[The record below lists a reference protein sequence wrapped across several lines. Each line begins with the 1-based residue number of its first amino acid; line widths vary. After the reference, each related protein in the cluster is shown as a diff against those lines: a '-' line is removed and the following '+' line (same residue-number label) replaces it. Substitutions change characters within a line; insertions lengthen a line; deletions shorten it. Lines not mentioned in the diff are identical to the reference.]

1 MRTQHYHK
9 TFFSSLLLIFSFF
22 SCNNEDRQILF
33 LNQAQETVEDNPE
46 EALKLLDSIVDPKKL
61 SKNDYMNYI
70 VTLVQAKSKLNLDIR
85 SDTLI
90 FEAESYFS
98 QKQDYY
104 KAALANIYAGN
115 VNYSNKI
122 PEKAL
127 GNYLQGEDY
136 AKKDNNNLLIG
147 RSQNNIGFTYFEQEM
162 MDSAITYF
170 RKTCAS
176 FDREQLKTK
185 NIDSY
190 KMMTL
195 TAMGR
200 AQSAIEQTD
209 SAYACYEKALLLAK
223 KTNNQKYIGI
233 LMNNISVQFREQKEY
248 EKALSYLHQALTYP
262 IDSENVLRVYFN
274 KSRIYSLINQPD
286 SCKYYLESISEQLPN
301 IKDKYFLQG
310 IYKSL
315 ADYYGQD
322 NEQEKSLYYRNLYTE
337 TYKKIN
343 TSNNSRRLLETE
355 KQYQLSIL
363 QKEKDEAAQK
373 LYIGAGI
380 FVAIIIL
387 IIIWFRYKHF
397 RYKYL
402 KEIEK
407 NELLKK
413 QYDLKIENLS
423 FLKKIYHNI
432 VCEWISIDK
441 EVEALATEYGATEK
455 PTIYKR
461 IKQLLDNLQEKTDQQ
476 LIQSAKAHIEKEP
489 YGKEI
494 LAELDE
500 DDLLLL
506 GLCFYDYSKSDISSI
521 LDIPIQKVYTR
532 KLKLKHDFK
541 EAGIPNNQIE
551 QLLFTNN
558 N

>member
-70 VTLVQAKSKLNLDIR
+70 VTLVQAKSKLEMDIR

-98 QKQDYY
+98 QKNDYY

-115 VNYSNKI
+115 VNYWNKI
-122 PEKAL
+122 PERTLKY
-127 GNYLQGEDY
+127 YLQGEDY

-147 RSQNNIGFTYFEQEM
+147 RSQNNIGFAYFEQEM

-209 SAYACYEKALLLAK
+209 SAYACYEKALSLAK
-223 KTNNQKYIGI
+223 KTDNQRYIGV
-233 LMNNISVQFREQKEY
+233 LMNNISIQLRKKKEY
-248 EKALSYLHQALTYP
+248 NKAILYAQQALTYP
-262 IDSENVLRVYFN
+262 IRSEDTLKIYLNQ
-274 KSRIYSLINQPD
+274 SRIYSLTNQSD
-286 SCKYYLESISEQLPN
+286 SCKHYLNSISKRIPD
-301 IKDKYFLQG
+301 IKDKYLLLD
-310 IYKSL
+310 IYEAV
-315 ADYYGQD
+315 ADYYEQD
-322 NEQEKSLYYRNLYTE
+322 NKQDKSLYYRNLYTE
-337 TYKKIN
+337 TNKKIN
-343 TSNNSRRLLETE
+343 IINGSRRLLETE
-355 KQYQLSIL
+355 KQYRLSIL
-363 QKEKDEAAQK
+363 QKEKNEAAQK
-373 LYIGAGI
+373 LYIGAGV
-380 FVAIIIL
+380 FVTIIIL
-387 IIIWFRYKHF
+387 IIIWFRYKHI

-432 VCEWISIDK
+432 VCEWIRIDK
-441 EVEALATEYGATEK
+441 EVEALAIEYGATEK

-476 LIQSAKAHIEKEP
+476 LIQSAKEHIEKEP

-494 LAELDE
+494 LTELDE

>member
-70 VTLVQAKSKLNLDIR
+70 VTLVQAKSKLEMDIR

-115 VNYSNKI
+115 VNYWNKI
-122 PEKAL
+122 PERTLKY
-127 GNYLQGEDY
+127 YLQGEDY

-147 RSQNNIGFTYFEQEM
+147 RSQNNIGFAYFEQEM

-170 RKTCAS
+170 HKSCAS

-209 SAYACYEKALLLAK
+209 SAYACYEKALSLAK
-223 KTNNQKYIGI
+223 KTDNQRYIGL
-233 LMNNISVQFREQKEY
+233 LMNNTSVLLRKKEEY
-248 EKALSYLHQALTYP
+248 NKAILYAHQALTYP
-262 IDSENVLRVYFN
+262 IRSEDTLRIYSSL
-274 KSRIYSLINQPD
+274 SRIYSIMNQSD
-286 SCKYYLESISEQLPN
+286 SSKYYSDYISNRIPN
-301 IKDKYFLQG
+301 IKNIYLLQY
-310 IYKSL
+310 IYETL
-315 ADYYGQD
+315 ADYYEQE
-322 NEQEKSLYYRNLYTE
+322 NEQEKSLYYGKLYTE
-337 TYKKIN
+337 TNKKIN
-343 TSNNSRRLLETE
+343 ISNNSRRLIETE
-355 KQYQLSIL
+355 KEYRLSIL
-363 QKEKDEAAQK
+363 QKEKNEASRK
-373 LYIGAGI
+373 LYIGTGI

-387 IIIWFRYKHF
+387 IIIWFRYKHI
-397 RYKYL
+397 RYKHL
-402 KEIEK
+402 IEK

-476 LIQSAKAHIEKEP
+476 LIQSAKEHIEKEP

-494 LAELDE
+494 LTELDE